1 MVAQTFKDKTLDV
14 HNAFSALAKMNM
26 LKRDIN
32 LTDDEITIIVY
43 TSLDHDYLPN
53 LLVMAG
59 QFLKW
64 FNLNFE
70 GESTEERD
78 FRDNKEEIWMAT
90 CIQASNIVKAYN
102 QMSSNHSQIMT
113 KEWWD
118 HQRYANF
125 GNLMASRFKSKK
137 HHMTALRDKFRA

>member
-14 HNAFSALAKMNM
+14 HNAFSALAKMNQ

-59 QFLKW
+59 
-64 FNLNFE
+64 
-70 GESTEERD
+70 
-78 FRDNKEEIWMAT
+78 
-90 CIQASNIVKAYN
+90 
-102 QMSSNHSQIMT
+102 
-113 KEWWD
+113 
-118 HQRYANF
+118 
-125 GNLMASRFKSKK
+125 
-137 HHMTALRDKFRA
+137 